1 MENYELNEM
10 ETYEDNTVYEGEIV
24 ETGKENSD
32 LGALAFMA
40 IGAAGA
46 AAIGAAV
53 KLGKKLWA
61 KHKAKKELKLIPEDA
76 PVEVTDEDIADVIDA
91 ESEPDEK

>member
-1 MENYELNEM
+1 MENFEMNEM
-10 ETYEDNTVYEGEIV
+10 ETYEDNTVYEGDVV
-24 ETGKENSD
+24 ETGKENSY

-46 AAIGAAV
+46 AAIGAAL

-61 KHKAKKELKLIPEDA
+61 KHKAKKELRCPDEDEI
-76 PVEVTDEDIADVIDA
+76 VEVTEEDIEEIIDP
-91 ESEPDEK
+91 E

>member
-1 MENYELNEM
+1 MENNELEM
-10 ETYEDNTVYEGEIV
+10 MNFEDNTVYEGEIV
-24 ETGKENSD
+24 ETGEENSG

-53 KLGKKLWA
+53 TFGKKLWA
-61 KHKAKKELKLIPEDA
+61 KHKAKKELRQPDEEA
-76 PVEVTDEDIADVIDA
+76 PVEVTEEDIADVVDA
-91 ESEPDEK
+91 K